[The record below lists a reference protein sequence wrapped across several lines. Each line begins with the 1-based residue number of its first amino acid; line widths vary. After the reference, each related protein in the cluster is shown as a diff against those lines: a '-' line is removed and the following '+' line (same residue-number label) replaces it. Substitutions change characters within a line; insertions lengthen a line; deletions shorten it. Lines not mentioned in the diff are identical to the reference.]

1 MSKYRAH
8 VPVRHTG
15 VTHQLAI
22 QGSRTSSPYRGHAPV
37 YHTGVTHQF
46 TIQGSRTSLP
56 YRGHAPV
63 YHTGVTHQFTI
74 QGSRTSLP
82 YRGHAPVYHT
92 GVTHQFTIQGSRTSS
107 PYRGHAPFSWH
118 GSRINSKRGF
128 LTSCSGYRQYT
139 GVMNIW
145 PYKIVTISCQS
156 DITYTVSTINC
167 ACMCNHV
174 RDDITFYQA
183 SRYPHNHNVNL
194 ILHQTVL
201 KPYRV
206 SYAILFC
213 MTKHTHKLKDIFFCL
228 WTDSQRQRS

>member
-1 MSKYRAH
+1 MHSIPWYSHKYNTNSVEHSPRFIWYERNSEHKVLCDLLGSGLILDRTNDRLSGCNCSAIRSMDRAHWLSPMSKYRAH

-15 VTHQLAI
+15 VTHQ
-22 QGSRTSSPYRGHAPV
+22 
-37 YHTGVTHQF
+37 F
-46 TIQGSRTSLP
+46 T
-56 YRGHAPV
+56 
-63 YHTGVTHQFTI
+63 
-74 QGSRTSLP
+74 
-82 YRGHAPVYHT
+82 
-92 GVTHQFTIQGSRTSS
+92 
-107 PYRGHAPFSWH
+107 WH

-145 PYKIVTISCQS
+145 LYKIVKISCQS

-213 MTKHTHKLKDIFFCL
+213 MTKHTHKLKDIFSACEQTRNVNVVSVVPYTFYDRHL
-228 WTDSQRQRS
+228 LLFLFPHNI